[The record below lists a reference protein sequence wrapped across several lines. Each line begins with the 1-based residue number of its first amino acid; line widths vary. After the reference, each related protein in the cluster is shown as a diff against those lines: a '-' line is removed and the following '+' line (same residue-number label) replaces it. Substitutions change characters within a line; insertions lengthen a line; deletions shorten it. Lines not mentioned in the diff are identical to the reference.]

1 MFARPRPKKSAL
13 GGGPPP
19 KKRKAAHAVE
29 EIKFDPDARNEYLTG
44 FHKRKVQRTK
54 RAQEEAA
61 KRARQEKIDLRKQV
75 RTYAWEEKE
84 GGVVKGLRIRVGI
97 GIEGGRGLT
106 TCSPVS
112 YITMTTRARRLGTYG
127 HTHKLTH

>member
-19 KKRKAAHAVE
+19 KMRKAAHAVE

-75 RTYAWEEKE
+75 RTYAWEEK
-84 GGVVKGLRIRVGI
+84 GG
-97 GIEGGRGLT
+97 GG
-106 TCSPVS
+106 
-112 YITMTTRARRLGTYG
+112 
-127 HTHKLTH
+127 

>member
-75 RTYAWEEKE
+75 RTCAWEEK
-84 GGVVKGLRIRVGI
+84 GG
-97 GIEGGRGLT
+97 
-106 TCSPVS
+106 
-112 YITMTTRARRLGTYG
+112 
-127 HTHKLTH
+127 

>member
-84 GGVVKGLRIRVGI
+84 KGG
-97 GIEGGRGLT
+97 GGRLDNLFYCVLST
-106 TCSPVS
+106 T
-112 YITMTTRARRLGTYG
+112 TWARRQLGTYWHG
-127 HTHKLTH
+127 T